1 MALIEWKPVEGSY
14 GSFADAGSNALKAG
28 ALGVA
33 NILSAFQTGAD
44 LARRIDTNN
53 LMRNLALAY
62 DPKNL
67 QSYNDALKL
76 GAATYSSV
84 DPETWQLL
92 NGTYRTQ
99 QNAQLNAENLLLN
112 QMAAAP
118 YQNEVNKAIA
128 NGEINKAIAANNA
141 LSRLNGTDGKP
152 IRSDAIVFGNV
163 DPLRNSAAQRAKWA
177 ADAQATRAK
186 MQKEQEEQ
194 YATDYVTGGTDFVLS
209 RIDPATL
216 ADPTGQKV
224 VWDLINTFDKQVP
237 QDARGKTAGSKYAIF
252 DRVNALGSTL
262 AQRGINT
269 SLGNTG
275 DNPFTY
281 RTYNT
286 LTGDYV
292 TNSYTIDPSQSYIA
306 QRIAESQK
314 QAEEQAVQRET
325 AIKQFEKE
333 QAKAEQERVLRDA
346 NYRTLSKEISTKGG
360 QALNSQENKD
370 LLKTLSPEQQQ
381 LITLE
386 IQQQAKQ
393 ALLDKQIREAKQERA
408 DIATLSMPSTSGIN
422 YPNILITA
430 GAFGSSSL
438 LTNEIKELQR
448 QKEEL
453 DRQIRANQDAQVTN
467 QAVDE
472 VNRLIAARG
481 YDPKSVQ
488 ALSNA
493 SAVQNREAVNYQSDA
508 IKAIGDR
515 LDRDGRQ
522 VGVRNRTYGLI
533 EAMSLRE
540 GYDTAYFRDRNSL
553 KKSDGTTFKDEEL
566 IRASPTEVANAI
578 VQMFTTPDKEVQLSD
593 NEINRIFVNAGKYL
607 RDYEDAFIQ
616 SGKFR
621 GKPEDI
627 KLAAIYLTAD
637 DILAGTERNTG
648 LVGYFGDIFDFLEK
662 DADRAHN
669 DFLKAL
675 KGEDEVINTHIN
687 QIRNLNVS
695 QSLIDQAIFSS
706 TESAT
711 KLDNLTK
718 KIAREGGTPSDTEA
732 KLMWQYAKDMA
743 TQGNIATKLLND
755 PLYRGSSTQGR

>member
-1 MALIEWKPVEGSY
+1 MARIEWTQVNSPLDSY
-14 GSFADAGSNALKAG
+14 SGLPDTALKALTGG
-28 ALGVA
+28 ALFTGNGLQTIADAIERNATA
-33 NILSAFQTGAD
+33 NAYRLLAEGYNPKD
-44 LARRIDTNN
+44 LNSVNESIGR
-53 LMRNLALAY
+53 AL
-62 DPKNL
+62 
-67 QSYNDALKL
+67 Q
-76 GAATYSSV
+76 TYSLS
-84 DPETWQLL
+84 PETI
-92 NGTYRTQ
+92 NAINTTYRAQ

-112 QMAAAP
+112 QIAASP
-118 YQNEVNKAIA
+118 YQNEVNRAIA
-128 NGEINKAIAANNA
+128 NGEINKAIQAHNVLAG
-141 LSRLNGTDGKP
+141 LNGIDDKP
-152 IRSDAIVFGNV
+152 IRSDAITFGNV
-163 DPLRNSAAQRAKWA
+163 DALYNSAAQRAKWA
-177 ADAQATRAK
+177 VDAQATRAK
-186 MQKEQEEQ
+186 MQKEQKEQ
-194 YATDYVTGGTDFVLS
+194 YATNYVTGGADFVLS
-209 RIDPATL
+209 RIDPAIL
-216 ADPTGQKV
+216 ADPAGQKV
-224 VWDLINTFDKQVP
+224 VWDLIDTFDKQVP

-252 DRVNALGSTL
+252 DRVNALGSAL
-262 AQRGINT
+262 AQKGINT

-286 LTGDYV
+286 LTGDYT
-292 TNSYTIDPSQSYIA
+292 TNSYVIDPSQSYIA
-306 QRIAESQK
+306 QRIAESQQ
-314 QAEEQAVQRET
+314 QAEEQAAQKEAVAQQLAE
-325 AIKQFEKE
+325 E

-346 NYRTLSKEISTKGG
+346 NYRTLSKEVSTKGG
-360 QALNSQENKD
+360 QALNSQKNKD

-393 ALLDKQIREAKQERA
+393 ALLDKRTKEVKEDIVPLTALNNLAPDGRIDPSVLLAEGFTLPQE
-408 DIATLSMPSTSGIN
+408 LQ
-422 YPNILITA
+422 
-430 GAFGSSSL
+430 
-438 LTNEIKELQR
+438 ELQR
-448 QKEEL
+448 QREEL
-453 DRQIRANQDAQVTN
+453 ERQIRVNQDTQATN

-493 SAVQNREAVNYQSDA
+493 SAAQNLQAVNQQTDA

-515 LDRDGRQ
+515 LDKDGRQ
-522 VGVRNRTYGLI
+522 VGVRNRTYGLM
-533 EAMSLRE
+533 EAMALRE
-540 GYDTAYFRDRNSL
+540 GYDTAYFRDRNTL

-566 IRASPTEVANAI
+566 VRASPREVANAI
-578 VQMFTTPDKEVQLSD
+578 VQMFTTPDGEVQLSD

-607 RDYEDAFIQ
+607 RDYEDAFLQ

-662 DADRAHN
+662 DSDQAHK

-675 KGEDEVINTHIN
+675 KGEDEVINAHIT
-687 QIRNLNVS
+687 QVRNLNVS
-695 QSLIDQAIFSS
+695 QSLLDQAIFSS

-711 KLDNLTK
+711 KLDKLTK
-718 KIAREGGTPSDTEA
+718 KVAREGGTPSDTEA

>member
-28 ALGVA
+28 ALGAA

-76 GAATYSSV
+76 GAATYSNV

-92 NGTYRTQ
+92 NGTYRAQ

-112 QMAAAP
+112 QLAASP
-118 YQNEVNKAIA
+118 YQNEVNRAIA

-141 LSRLNGTDGKP
+141 LSKLNGTDGKP
-152 IRSDAIVFGNV
+152 IRSDAITFGNV
-163 DPLRNSAAQRAKWA
+163 DALYNSAAQRTKWA

-194 YATDYVTGGTDFVLS
+194 YATNYVNGGADFVLS
-209 RIDPATL
+209 RIDPAIL
-216 ADPTGQKV
+216 ADPAGQKV
-224 VWDLINTFDKQVP
+224 VWDLIDTFDKQVP
-237 QDARGKTAGSKYAIF
+237 QDAKGKTAGSKYAIF
-252 DRVNALGSTL
+252 DRVNALGSAL

-286 LTGDYV
+286 LTGDYT
-292 TNSYTIDPSQSYIA
+292 TNSYVIDPSQSYIA

-314 QAEEQAVQRET
+314 QAKEQAAQKE
-325 AIKQFEKE
+325 AIAQQLAEE

-346 NYRTLSKEISTKGG
+346 NYRTLSKEVSTKGG

-393 ALLDKQIREAKQERA
+393 ALLDKRTKEVKEDIVPLTALNNLAPDGRIDPSALLAEGSTLPQE
-408 DIATLSMPSTSGIN
+408 LQ
-422 YPNILITA
+422 
-430 GAFGSSSL
+430 
-438 LTNEIKELQR
+438 ELQR
-448 QKEEL
+448 QREEL
-453 DRQIRANQDAQVTN
+453 ERQIRVNQDTQATN
-467 QAVDE
+467 QVVDE

-493 SAVQNREAVNYQSDA
+493 SAAQNLQAVNQQTDA

-515 LDRDGRQ
+515 LDKDGRQ
-522 VGVRNRTYGLI
+522 VGVRNRTYGLM
-533 EAMSLRE
+533 EAMALRE
-540 GYDTAYFRDRNSL
+540 GYDTAYFRDRNTL

-566 IRASPTEVANAI
+566 VRASPTEVANAI
-578 VQMFTTPDKEVQLSD
+578 VQMFTTPDGEIQLSN

-648 LVGYFGDIFDFLEK
+648 LVGHFGDIFDFLEK
-662 DADRAHN
+662 DSDQAHK

-675 KGEDEVINTHIN
+675 KGEDEVINTYVN
-687 QIRNLNVS
+687 QVRNLNVA
-695 QSLIDQAIFSS
+695 QSLLDQAIFSS

-711 KLDNLTK
+711 KLDKLTK
-718 KIAREGGTPSDTEA
+718 KVAREGGTPSDTEA